1 MPPQPP
7 PTPPSRPAPG
17 LGHCPRPLLLKMPR
31 PRFLRTEE
39 LLESPGFQQKLEGQQ
54 AETMRAMEACID
66 DVFKEIAEGLEVHV
80 DQSQLEEKMRGA
92 VRVPNNNH
100 LGCIL

>member
-1 MPPQPP
+1 
-7 PTPPSRPAPG
+7 
-17 LGHCPRPLLLKMPR
+17 MPR

-92 VRVPNNNH
+92 VRPRHKTTWVAFFEKE
-100 LGCIL
+100 GRSEDQMVGTGGVDSGRV